1 MEATASE
8 DGFSLKL
15 DLRKEQRLIWDCF
28 GCRHLSNSS
37 CHLEASMR
45 CRLYRERQDLAISGR
60 GAFMWKAY
68 CPHFIGVSM

>member
-1 MEATASE
+1 MEATALE

-15 DLRKEQRLIWDCF
+15 DLRKERRLIWDCF

-45 CRLYRERQDLAISGR
+45 SGLYRQRQVLAIS
-60 GAFMWKAY
+60 AFMWKAY